1 MRITAERR
9 SPLGIRWR
17 SKEASPA
24 AVGPLAAPERP
35 VRRRLGLVERDRLHL
50 EQVIAV
56 HRQTDALA
64 GNDEAVPFAAAPFA
78 GSVAQSPSGNPTVMG
93 RGVGGDQ
100 KEGRESERKPRIVS
114 EHRSPLW

>member
-1 MRITAERR
+1 MRITPGRR

-24 AVGPLAAPERP
+24 AVGPLAAPERA
-35 VRRRLGLVERDRLHL
+35 VRRLLGLVERDRLHL

-56 HRQTDALA
+56 RRQADALA

-78 GSVAQSPSGNPTVMG
+78 GGVAQGPSGNPTVMG
-93 RGVGGDQ
+93 RGVGGDHEERS
-100 KEGRESERKPRIVS
+100 KTERKPQIVS
-114 EHRSPLW
+114 EHRSPLC